1 MSESLAPK
9 RAALYL
15 RQSLDRAEGID
26 SQLNRCTK
34 MAEARGWDIIATF
47 KDNEIRA
54 SKPRGPETGWGQML
68 PRIGKD
74 FTVVIAVDL
83 DRLLRNTRDLNTLV
97 DLGAQVVTVDGE
109 IDLSTA
115 DGEFRGTMLAGI
127 ARFESRRASERQKR
141 SKQHAS
147 ETGKWHGGIPPY
159 GYSAKDGALVEVKSE
174 VKLIKEAATRLL
186 DNYEPMHGIITD
198 WNSPKVPGGTEPKH
212 MTRGGHH
219 WRQSNLRHIL
229 MNRAMLGE
237 TKAGT
242 VGWKPIID
250 QDTFDRLQALLTD
263 PSRKVTHSPGVK
275 GGKYSMGGGLT
286 VCAKCGESL
295 ITSTKSG
302 GGQGKYPALGCLRR
316 VHGPSAR
323 HPQVEREVTRGG
335 EKVKVWQDTGRVA
348 IGHDLLEEYVF
359 DQAIVRLKSTDYWQA
374 RRAEKDPAVDEKI
387 AAHNDRRTALV
398 EKLDRTEDLAIEGL
412 ISKVKL
418 KAARESIN
426 AEVEQI
432 GKDIGKLVGK
442 PSVGEVFGKL
452 DRILAAWPRWTPG
465 QRREF
470 LKMLIKRV
478 VVDDWPEGVPRS
490 TPPKKDETSEQ
501 HLARHRQRAMGAVAA
516 RTRIEWRE
524 DV

>member
-1 MSESLAPK
+1 
-9 RAALYL
+9 
-15 RQSLDRAEGID
+15 
-26 SQLNRCTK
+26 
-34 MAEARGWDIIATF
+34 
-47 KDNEIRA
+47 
-54 SKPRGPETGWGQML
+54 
-68 PRIGKD
+68 
-74 FTVVIAVDL
+74 
-83 DRLLRNTRDLNTLV
+83 
-97 DLGAQVVTVDGE
+97 
-109 IDLSTA
+109 
-115 DGEFRGTMLAGI
+115 
-127 ARFESRRASERQKR
+127 
-141 SKQHAS
+141 
-147 ETGKWHGGIPPY
+147 
-159 GYSAKDGALVEVKSE
+159 
-174 VKLIKEAATRLL
+174 
-186 DNYEPMHGIITD
+186 
-198 WNSPKVPGGTEPKH
+198 
-212 MTRGGHH
+212 
-219 WRQSNLRHIL
+219 

-323 HPQVEREVTRGG
+323 HPQVEREVTRG
-335 EKVKVWQDTGRVA
+335 
-348 IGHDLLEEYVF
+348 
-359 DQAIVRLKSTDYWQA
+359 
-374 RRAEKDPAVDEKI
+374 RAEKDPAVDEKI